1 MALTLPSAKLGL
13 PPEARK
19 RKRRLD
25 RLDGSLATLAG
36 VTTTRPPRPRV
47 RIEEATLE
55 DIPGIVAVR
64 VNAAEDLTAR
74 FGGGHWSGHATEK
87 GVAWDMRQGKVLVA
101 RRGRAIVATLKIA
114 TRKPWAIDVS
124 WFAPCKKPWYL
135 TNMAVDPA
143 HQGKGIGKR
152 SVLEAARLVRTWGG
166 DAVRLDAYDTV
177 EGAGAGPFYEKCGF
191 TEVGRA
197 TYRVTPLI
205 YYELRLTD
213 SA

>member
-1 MALTLPSAKLGL
+1 MALTAASRKARAPSRSAQEKT
-13 PPEARK
+13 
-19 RKRRLD
+19 RLHD
-25 RLDGSLATLAG
+25 LVASLAR
-36 VTTTRPPRPRV
+36 VTTTRPPRPRI
-47 RIEEATLE
+47 RIEEATPE

-87 GVAWDMRQGKVLVA
+87 GVAWDMRQGNVLVA
-101 RRGRAIVATLKIA
+101 RRGERRAIVATLKIA

-143 HQGKGIGKR
+143 HQGMGIGKR
-152 SVLEAARLVRTWGG
+152 SVLEAVRLVRTLGG
-166 DAVRLDAYDTV
+166 DAVRLDAYDSV

-205 YYELRLTD
+205 YYELRLID